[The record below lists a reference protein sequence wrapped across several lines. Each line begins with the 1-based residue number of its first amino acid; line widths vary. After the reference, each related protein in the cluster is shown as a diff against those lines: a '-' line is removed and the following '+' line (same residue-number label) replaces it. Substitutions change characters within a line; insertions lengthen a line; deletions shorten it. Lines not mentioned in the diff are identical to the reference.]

1 MKFNF
6 YSYLL
11 IQKKLLVVS
20 VTNANTVITEILSQ
34 KSEKIHEQANIKSI
48 IPNARNSRGKDN

>member
-11 IQKKLLVVS
+11 IQKKPLIVS
-20 VTNANTVITEILSQ
+20 VTNANTVITEIDKNQ
-34 KSEKIHEQANIKSI
+34 RKSMAGQHKIYHFKCMKFK
-48 IPNARNSRGKDN
+48 R

>member
-6 YSYLL
+6 YSSYLL

-20 VTNANTVITEILSQ
+20 VTNANTVITEVLSQ
-34 KSEKIHEQANIKSI
+34 KSEKIHKQANIKSI
-48 IPNARNSRGKDN
+48 ISSA

>member
-11 IQKKLLVVS
+11 IQKKSLVVS
-20 VTNANTVITEILSQ
+20 ITNANTVIIEILSQ
-34 KSEKIHEQANIKSI
+34 KSEKIHEQANTKSI
-48 IPNARNSRGKDN
+48 VSTFKCMKFKR

>member
-20 VTNANTVITEILSQ
+20 VTNASTVITEILGQ

-48 IPNARNSRGKDN
+48 ISNT

>member
-20 VTNANTVITEILSQ
+20 VTNANTVITVILSQ
-34 KSEKIHEQANIKSI
+34 KSEKIHKQANIESI
-48 IPNARNSRGKDN
+48 VSNA